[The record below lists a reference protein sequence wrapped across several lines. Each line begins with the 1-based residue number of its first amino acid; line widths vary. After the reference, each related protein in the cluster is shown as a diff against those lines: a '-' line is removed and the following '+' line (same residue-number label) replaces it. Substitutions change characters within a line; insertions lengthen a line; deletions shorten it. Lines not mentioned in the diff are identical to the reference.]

1 MLFSLTMDLND
12 EQLLQYSRQI
22 MLPQFDVSG
31 QERLLNASALI
42 VGLGGLGSPVAM
54 YLAVAGVGKLILAD
68 YDEVDLSNLQRQI
81 IHTRSQIG
89 NRKTSSAQDMLQQ
102 LNPECQ
108 VQLIHECMDD
118 QALDE
123 IMSSSDVVVDC
134 TDNFSSRFAINR
146 ASIRHEVPLVS
157 GSAIRWEGQ
166 VSVFNDRPGAPC
178 YHCLYGDSGELDS
191 SCSAN
196 GILAPVAGIIGSLQ
210 ATEAIKLLSGAGEV
224 LSGRLLLVDALEMQL
239 RSLKLRADPHCPACG
254 NPA

>member
-1 MLFSLTMDLND
+1 MND

-22 MLPQFDVSG
+22 ILPHIDVQG
-31 QERLLNASALI
+31 QQKLLDARVLI

-54 YLAVAGVGKLILAD
+54 YLAVAGVGSLVLAD

-81 IHTRSQIG
+81 IHTRDHIG
-89 NRKTSSAQDMLQQ
+89 CPKTESARDMLQQ
-102 LNPECQ
+102 LNPDCD
-108 VQLIHECMDD
+108 VQLIAAQMDD
-118 QALDE
+118 ATLEETVKHCDLV
-123 IMSSSDVVVDC
+123 IDC
-134 TDNFSSRFAINR
+134 TDNFGSRFAINR
-146 ASIRHEVPLVS
+146 ASVRHKTPLVS

-210 ATEAIKLLSGAGEV
+210 ATEAIKLITGAGET
-224 LSGRLLLVDALEMQL
+224 LSGKLLLVDALEMQL
-239 RSLKLRADPHCPACG
+239 RTLTLKADPHCPVCG
-254 NPA
+254 NHA

>member
-1 MLFSLTMDLND
+1 MND

-22 MLPQFDVSG
+22 MLPHIDVQG
-31 QERLLNASALI
+31 QQKLLDARVLI

-54 YLAVAGVGKLILAD
+54 YLAVAGVGSLVLAD

-81 IHTRSQIG
+81 IHTRDHIG
-89 NRKTSSAQDMLQQ
+89 SPKTESARDMLQQ
-102 LNPECQ
+102 LNPDCD
-108 VQLIHECMDD
+108 VQLIATQMDD
-118 QALDE
+118 ATLGETVKHCDLV
-123 IMSSSDVVVDC
+123 IDC

-146 ASIRHEVPLVS
+146 ASVQHKTPLVS

-191 SCSAN
+191 SCSTN

-210 ATEAIKLLSGAGEV
+210 ATEAIKLITGAGET
-224 LSGRLLLVDALEMQL
+224 LSGKLLLVDALEMQL
-239 RSLKLRADPHCPACG
+239 RTLTLKADPHCPVCG
-254 NPA
+254 NHA

>member
-1 MLFSLTMDLND
+1 MND

-22 MLPQFDVSG
+22 MLPHIDVQG
-31 QERLLNASALI
+31 QEKLLDATVLI

-54 YLAVAGVGKLILAD
+54 YLAVAGVGKLMLAD

-81 IHTRSQIG
+81 IHTREHIG
-89 NRKTSSAQDMLQQ
+89 SPKTRSAQNMLQH
-102 LNPECQ
+102 LNPDCRTE
-108 VQLIHECMDD
+108 LIHAQMDE
-118 QALDE
+118 QALE
-123 IMSSSDVVVDC
+123 EAVSCCDVVVDC

-146 ASIRHEVPLVS
+146 ASVQQRVPLVS

-196 GILAPVAGIIGSLQ
+196 GILAPVTGLIGSLQ
-210 ATEAIKLLSGAGEV
+210 ATETIKLITGAGEA

-239 RSLKLRADPHCPACG
+239 RSLTLKADPRCPVCG
-254 NPA
+254 NHP